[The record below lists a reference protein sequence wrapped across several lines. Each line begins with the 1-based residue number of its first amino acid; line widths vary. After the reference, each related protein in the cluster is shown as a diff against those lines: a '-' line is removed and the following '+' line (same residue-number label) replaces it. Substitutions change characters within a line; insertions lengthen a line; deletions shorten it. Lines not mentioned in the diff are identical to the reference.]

1 MVLGILLCTLL
12 SAQRTETPRWNYAPQ
27 HTIES
32 ETGKETQGLSLGF
45 FRPIGDQAEISVIA
59 KADGKEIRVHAT
71 IQIIQP
77 LDGTSSYGMFPMPVG
92 NINTFK
98 VLRVEIR
105 IGNYFS
111 TEDNPRTATDY
122 DLRQKS

>member
-1 MVLGILLCTLL
+1 MHLTL
-12 SAQRTETPRWNYAPQ
+12 SPTDGNAKGNFTPQ

-32 ETGKETQGLSLGF
+32 ETGKETQGLSFGF
-45 FRPIGDQAEISVIA
+45 FRPIGDEAEISVIA
-59 KADGKEIRVHAT
+59 KADGKEIRAHAT
-71 IQIIQP
+71 IQIIEP
-77 LDGTSSYGMFPMPVG
+77 LDGTSGYGLFTMPVG

-98 VLRVEIR
+98 VLHIEIR
-105 IGNYFS
+105 IGSYFS